1 MIKKN
6 IKISAV
12 IPAYNAESYI
22 ADSINSVL
30 NQTFPPSEIIVVD
43 DGSIDNT
50 KDVVESFGEKVT
62 YIYQKNKGNGGARN
76 TGTRH
81 ANSCY
86 IAFLDADD
94 LWIKNHLEKAA
105 LFFSKNMDVQWYASA
120 FYHTQRGVS
129 KKNLRQ
135 YNGPFLLNG
144 VIPNYFIAQSTY
156 YNEIIRTSTVVL
168 TKTILESINGF
179 DETFRRSV
187 DRICWFELAMI
198 SPKFGY
204 CHSPSAIYISTEGS
218 VVHQK
223 NLSEPI
229 RFIEKLDYIS
239 RIKSKNRNE
248 FNNSQKFIHRTIRK
262 KLAGLLVENDDKIST
277 FFNKYGGQLN
287 PIEFFLFKKSISNK
301 IIRWIHI
308 KINRK
313 RKIFLGRLNK
323 MMGIYKSMV
332 AKNEA

>member
-1 MIKKN
+1 MIKEN

-30 NQTFPPSEIIVVD
+30 NQTFSPSEIIVVD

-62 YIYQKNKGNGGARN
+62 YIYQENKGNGGARN
-76 TGTRH
+76 TGIRH

-94 LWIKNHLEKAA
+94 LWIKNHLEKAV
-105 LFFSKNMDVQWYASA
+105 LFFSKNIDVQWYASA

-129 KKNLRQ
+129 KKDLRQ

-144 VIPNYFIAQSTY
+144 IIPNYFIAQSAY

-168 TKTILESINGF
+168 TKAILESINGF

-204 CHSPSAIYISTEGS
+204 CHSPSAIYIATKGS
-218 VVHQK
+218 VGHQTD
-223 NLSEPI
+223 LSEPT
-229 RFIEKLDYIS
+229 RFIEQLDYIS
-239 RIKSKNRNE
+239 RRKSKNRND
-248 FNNSQKFIHRTIRK
+248 FNDSQKFIHRTIRNK
-262 KLAGLLVENDDKIST
+262 FAQLLSENDDKISIL
-277 FFNKYGGQLN
+277 FNKYGGQLN

-301 IIRWIHI
+301 KIRWIHI
-308 KINRK
+308 KIDRK
-313 RKIFLGRLNK
+313 RKMFLGRLNK
-323 MMGIYKSMV
+323 LIGIYKSGV
-332 AKNEA
+332 AKTKA